1 MRNKLYIYSAAIGIL
16 GLLCPSASA
25 SMELTLTSGGTTVTV
40 NDNGVGDADSTTDV
54 VAFIGN
60 VGNWHIVATGTV
72 GTNPLIDLNA
82 VVSLNTLPGTGTNAL
97 TLQFSATDFA
107 NPSST
112 NLIGQI
118 GGTVGNGQAL
128 SYSTYLNANDLLNA
142 TQTLIG
148 GTTMSFTP
156 GSFEGTTIGS
166 LSGPSELVSLT
177 QIVTV
182 SGSQKGLT
190 SFNGAVDATVP
201 EPAAMVMLGTM
212 LLMAGPLMRKKLH
225 RA

>member
-107 NPSST
+107 N
-112 NLIGQI
+112 
-118 GGTVGNGQAL
+118 
-128 SYSTYLNANDLLNA
+128 
-142 TQTLIG
+142 
-148 GTTMSFTP
+148 
-156 GSFEGTTIGS
+156 
-166 LSGPSELVSLT
+166 
-177 QIVTV
+177 
-182 SGSQKGLT
+182 
-190 SFNGAVDATVP
+190 
-201 EPAAMVMLGTM
+201 
-212 LLMAGPLMRKKLH
+212 
-225 RA
+225 

>member
-1 MRNKLYIYSAAIGIL
+1 MSKKLYIYVTAIGIL
-16 GLLCPSASA
+16 GLLSPSASA
-25 SMELTLTSGGTTVTV
+25 SMELTLSSGGTTVTV
-40 NDNGVGDADSTTDV
+40 TDNGVGDADSTTDV

-60 VGNWHIVATGTV
+60 VGHWHIVATGTV

-82 VVSLNTLPGTGTNAL
+82 VVSLNTLPGTGTDAL
-97 TLQFSATDFA
+97 TLKFSATDFA
-107 NPSST
+107 NPNSI

-128 SYSTYLNANDLLNA
+128 SYATYVNANDLLNA
-142 TQTLIG
+142 TQNLIG
-148 GTTMSFTP
+148 GTTMLFTP
-156 GSFEGTTIGS
+156 GSFEGTTTGTF
-166 LSGPSELVSLT
+166 SGPSEAVSLT

-182 SGSQKGLT
+182 SGTQKGLT
-190 SFNGAVDATVP
+190 SFNGAVDASVP

-212 LLMAGPLMRKKLH
+212 LLMAGPLMRRKLG